1 MRVIVVG
8 AGIGGL
14 AVAVGLRQAGV
25 DVQILER
32 AERVRAHGS
41 GLSLFRNGFR
51 ALDAIGIGEQVRA
64 TAGTAVAVHQS
75 GTRSRDGSWLTR
87 MGPASTNDVRV
98 IDRADLHRI
107 LLASVAPDSIRTGAV
122 VASVTATSVV
132 LDTGEHLFADVI
144 VGADGLRSAVR
155 TSAFDDPGV
164 RDSGY
169 GAWRAIT
176 TRPVATDT
184 AGESV
189 GRGERFGIAP
199 LADGRVYWF
208 ACVST
213 PPGSSP
219 AGDAAME
226 EVRRRFGHWH
236 QPIEEILDAT
246 DPASVSY
253 LPIEELAAPLASFVS
268 GRRVLIGDAAHA
280 MTPNLG
286 QGANLAIEDAATLA
300 TLLIAA
306 AKHNNELPA
315 VLARYDALRRRRT
328 QRIARQ
334 ARVLGAVMQ
343 ASHPVTATLRD
354 LAMRSVPAR
363 AVDSR
368 VRAVTSWSPPTA

>member
-14 AVAVGLRQAGV
+14 AIAVGLRQAGV
-25 DVQILER
+25 DVQLLER
-32 AERVRAHGS
+32 ADRVRAHGS
-41 GLSLFRNGFR
+41 GLSLFGNGFR
-51 ALDAIGIGEQVRA
+51 ALDAIGIGDQVRA
-64 TAGTAVAVHQS
+64 AAGPAGVVDRS
-75 GTRSRDGSWLTR
+75 GTRRPDGSWLTR
-87 MGPASTNDVRV
+87 MASTHDVRV
-98 IDRADLHRI
+98 IDRADLYRI
-107 LLASVAPDSIRTGAV
+107 LLAAVPAGSIRAGARV
-122 VASVTATSVV
+122 VEVGDTSVV
-132 LDTGEHLFADVI
+132 LDTGERRSADVI

-155 TSAFDDPGV
+155 SSAFDDPGV

-176 TRPVATDT
+176 TRPVATDA

-199 LADGRVYWF
+199 LADGRIYWF
-208 ACVST
+208 ACVSASL
-213 PPGSSP
+213 GRC
-219 AGDAAME
+219 AGGLD
-226 EVRRRFGHWH
+226 EVARRFGHWH
-236 QPIEEILDAT
+236 PPIEEILDAT
-246 DPASVSY
+246 DPASVSS

-300 TLLIAA
+300 TLLVA
-306 AKHNNELPA
+306 AKHGDEVPA
-315 VLARYDALRRRRT
+315 VLARYDTLRRGRT

-334 ARVLGAVMQ
+334 ARALGAVMQ
-343 ASHPVTATLRD
+343 ASHPVTSTLRD

-363 AVDSR
+363 VVDSR
-368 VRAVTSWSPPTA
+368 VRAVTRWSPPTP

>member
-14 AVAVGLRQAGV
+14 AIAVGLRQAGV
-25 DVQILER
+25 DVQLLER
-32 AERVRAHGS
+32 ADRVRAHGS
-41 GLSLFRNGFR
+41 GLSLFGNGFR
-51 ALDAIGIGEQVRA
+51 ALDAIGIGDQVRA
-64 TAGTAVAVHQS
+64 AAGPAGVVDRS
-75 GTRSRDGSWLTR
+75 GTRRPDGSWLTR
-87 MGPASTNDVRV
+87 MASTHDVRV
-98 IDRADLHRI
+98 IDRADLYRI
-107 LLASVAPDSIRTGAV
+107 LLAAVPAGSIRAGARV
-122 VASVTATSVV
+122 VEVGDTSVV
-132 LDTGEHLFADVI
+132 LDTGEHLSADVI

-155 TSAFDDPGV
+155 SSAFDDPGV

-189 GRGERFGIAP
+189 GRGARFGIAP

-208 ACVST
+208 ACVSS

>member
-14 AVAVGLRQAGV
+14 AIAVGLRQAGV
-25 DVQILER
+25 DVQLLER
-32 AERVRAHGS
+32 ADRVRAHGS
-41 GLSLFRNGFR
+41 GLSLFGNGFR
-51 ALDAIGIGEQVRA
+51 ALDALGIGDQVRA
-64 TAGTAVAVHQS
+64 AAGPAVVVHRS
-75 GTRSRDGSWLTR
+75 GTRRPDGSWLTR
-87 MGPASTNDVRV
+87 MASTHDVRV
-98 IDRADLHRI
+98 IDRADLYRI
-107 LLASVAPDSIRTGAV
+107 LLAAVPAGSIRTGARV
-122 VASVTATSVV
+122 VEVGDTSVV
-132 LDTGEHLFADVI
+132 LDTGERRSADVI

-155 TSAFDDPGV
+155 TNAFDDPGV
-164 RDSGY
+164 RDCGY
-169 GAWRAIT
+169 GAWRAVT
-176 TRPVATDT
+176 TGSVALDD
-184 AGESV
+184 AGETV
-189 GRGERFGIAP
+189 GLGARFGIAP

-213 PPGSSP
+213 PPGSNP
-219 AGDAAME
+219 AGDAGME
-226 EVRRRFGHWH
+226 EVRRGFGHWH
-236 QPIEEILDAT
+236 PPIEEILDAT

-300 TLLIAA
+300 TLLVA
-306 AKHNNELPA
+306 AKHGDELPA

-334 ARVLGAVMQ
+334 AKALGVVMQ

-363 AVDSR
+363 VVDSR
-368 VRAVTSWSPPTA
+368 LRAVTSWSPPTP

>member
-14 AVAVGLRQAGV
+14 AIAVGLRQAGV
-25 DVQILER
+25 DVQLLER
-32 AERVRAHGS
+32 ADRVRAHGS
-41 GLSLFRNGFR
+41 GLSLFGNGFR
-51 ALDAIGIGEQVRA
+51 ALDAIGIGDQVRA
-64 TAGTAVAVHQS
+64 AAGPAGVVNRS
-75 GTRSRDGSWLTR
+75 GTRRPDGSWLTR
-87 MGPASTNDVRV
+87 MASTHDVRV
-98 IDRADLHRI
+98 IDRADLYRI
-107 LLASVAPDSIRTGAV
+107 LLAAVPAGSIRAGARV
-122 VASVTATSVV
+122 VEVGDTSVV
-132 LDTGEHLFADVI
+132 LDTGEHLSADVI

-155 TSAFDDPGV
+155 SSAFDDPGV

-189 GRGERFGIAP
+189 GRGARFGIAP

-208 ACVST
+208 ACVSS

-286 QGANLAIEDAATLA
+286 QGANLAIEGAATLA